1 MGLQNLKLEVESFQF
16 QPFPQFGTLATTSP
30 VKTEASPVISEQF
43 VSQLASQLNQLTFVV
58 GQVHQ
63 AVLGRAFTNAAPQ
76 SVAEGTGLVE
86 EVRKLSQRM
95 EELEARTGKG

>member
-16 QPFPQFGTLATTSP
+16 QPFPQLGTLGTTSP
-30 VKTEASPVISEQF
+30 VKLEASPVISEQL
-43 VSQLASQLNQLTFVV
+43 VSQLASQLSQLTLVM

-76 SVAEGTGLVE
+76 SGAEALGLVE

-95 EELEARTGKG
+95 EELEARTAKG